1 MEVVWTHLNN
11 ARRASVLR
19 TVVAIWALI
28 SCLSHGALGLSH
40 LSRAEMQAVL
50 NLAKSIS
57 HLQPKLSE
65 SKSVEYALGIYQA
78 ARKYSLE
85 PGLLVAITHQET
97 SFREDLPEGAAGEIG
112 ICQIRK
118 AWVENK
124 KFRDEFPTASVRDL
138 GNPAKSFQ
146 FAAWILADLK
156 ESTRKGDPAP
166 WWTYYNARKLRNRFK
181 YYALVDKKLH
191 RIKKLGP
198 FMPAERALAT
208 AAAERPAEKPMLAA
222 AALPAELLG
231 PRIEIRKEEPKK
243 VEKAEPVTTKPQ
255 AQKLPASDGTKTESA
270 RSEVSMTHES
280 VGSVPPSGAPAIA
293 MAEREPAVI
302 EESSEGAQLE
312 GSWIFQAVKALKVK
326 NAKKWKTLSPQAPV
340 ERIGEQE
347 KAAPSRVHSPSLL
360 RAAVELGVR
369 VQ

>member
-1 MEVVWTHLNN
+1 MEVDWMHKTV
-11 ARRASVLR
+11 RRGAVALR
-19 TVVAIWALI
+19 AT
-28 SCLSHGALGLSH
+28 GALFALLALVAQPASGLSH

-57 HLQPKLSE
+57 HLQPRLSE

-78 ARKYSLE
+78 ARKYDLD

-118 AWVENK
+118 QWLENA
-124 KFRDEFPTASVRDL
+124 KFREAFPKATIRDL
-138 GNPAKSFQ
+138 KNPIKSFQ

-156 ESTRKGDPAP
+156 ESAKKGDPAP

-198 FMPAERALAT
+198 FLPAERAV
-208 AAAERPAEKPMLAA
+208 AAVEEKPVKPMLAA
-222 AALPAELLG
+222 ATPPVDVLPEKSEKA
-231 PRIEIRKEEPKK
+231 RVEPEPMAAKP
-243 VEKAEPVTTKPQ
+243 VEKMDKPTPTPQHVAGIHEP
-255 AQKLPASDGTKTESA
+255 A
-270 RSEVSMTHES
+270 
-280 VGSVPPSGAPAIA
+280 GSVPPPSSPAIA
-293 MAEREPAVI
+293 LAEREPAVI
-302 EESSEGAQLE
+302 EELEGAASLE
-312 GSWIFQAVKALKVK
+312 QSWIFQAVKALQKK
-326 NAKKWKTLSPQAPV
+326 NAKKWQELAPPPP
-340 ERIGEQE
+340 ERVGER
-347 KAAPSRVHSPSLL
+347 AVPSRVHSPSLL